1 MLGVEGDRTH
11 RSRQPVAS
19 SSAHGIASST
29 LACSPTRSHRNP
41 RATSCQ
47 IGLGPIATGTAVT
60 RYVRGHALAG
70 PTRPLYNACIVSE
83 GLDAAARKPD
93 GPDRVA
99 AVAAWVQSLFSIDDA
114 VPTLV
119 GGGAVELYTGGAYR
133 TGDLDFVGVV
143 TAAVAKRM
151 SEAGFERR
159 GRHWIHERHRLFL
172 EFPDDALDRGNVVAT
187 IRVGTTSVVVVGLEE
202 LIVDRLAA
210 WQFWRSEIDGYNAWL
225 LWSSGNHRPNLA
237 RLRALA
243 ERNEA
248 SAALDSLVAFAR
260 THVAREPT
268 HTEVETWARTNP

>member
-1 MLGVEGDRTH
+1 MAGAGVFITCGY
-11 RSRQPVAS
+11 
-19 SSAHGIASST
+19 
-29 LACSPTRSHRNP
+29 P
-41 RATSCQ
+41 RAVC
-47 IGLGPIATGTAVT
+47 
-60 RYVRGHALAG
+60 GHALAG
-70 PTRPLYNACIVSE
+70 PVRPLYNPCIVSE
-83 GLDAAARKPD
+83 GLDAAAGKPD

-133 TGDLDFVGVV
+133 TGDLNFVGVV

-151 SEAGFERR
+151 GEAGFERR

-172 EFPDDALDRGNVVAT
+172 EFPDDALDRANVVAT
-187 IRVGTTSVVVVGLEE
+187 IRVGTTSVVVIGLEE

>member
-1 MLGVEGDRTH
+1 MRLIQLASSFFTAARMFSEARELGSAVALVQAGDR
-11 RSRQPVAS
+11 SRGTKGA
-19 SSAHGIASST
+19 
-29 LACSPTRSHRNP
+29 
-41 RATSCQ
+41 
-47 IGLGPIATGTAVT
+47 GLRI
-60 RYVRGHALAG
+60 VRCVCGHALAG
-70 PTRPLYNACIVSE
+70 PARPLYNSCIVSE
-83 GLDAAARKPD
+83 GLDVAARKPD

-99 AVAAWVQSLFSIDDA
+99 AVAAWVQSLFSIEDA

-151 SEAGFERR
+151 GEAGFERR

-187 IRVGTTSVVVVGLEE
+187 IRVGTTSVVVIGLEE
-202 LIVDRLAA
+202 LMVDRLAA

-248 SAALDSLVAFAR
+248 AAALDSLVAFAR

-268 HTEVETWARTNP
+268 HTEVETWARMSP

>member
-1 MLGVEGDRTH
+1 MWVHGD
-11 RSRQPVAS
+11 VA
-19 SSAHGIASST
+19 AGGT
-29 LACSPTRSHRNP
+29 
-41 RATSCQ
+41 
-47 IGLGPIATGTAVT
+47 GLRKVC
-60 RYVRGHALAG
+60 YVRGHALAG
-70 PTRPLYNACIVSE
+70 PACPLYNACIVSE
-83 GLDAAARKPD
+83 RLDAAARKPD

-151 SEAGFERR
+151 GEAGFERR
-159 GRHWIHERHRLFL
+159 GRHWTHERHRLFL

-187 IRVGTTSVVVVGLEE
+187 IRVGTTSVVVIGLEE

-210 WQFWRSEIDGYNAWL
+210 WQFWRSEVDGYNAWL

-248 SAALDSLVAFAR
+248 SAALDSLMAFAR